1 MIRIYLVVFLFLTSY
16 LGLASDKKKFE
27 NIKVKQFSLV
37 KDEGGISDD
46 GKEAAKSFK
55 VLLLLEAEIPDEEN
69 LHLVWKRADSKYLEE
84 NIKIDKKNKKWFTKN
99 NLNVGEWSIDL
110 LDRDKKI
117 LKNISFSIDNNGKI
131 TIKNQKEDN
140 IDNPKT
146 LVQALESLQD
156 KDKNS

>member
-1 MIRIYLVVFLFLTSY
+1 MIRIYLVFFLLINSY
-16 LGLASDKKKFE
+16 LGIASDKKKLE

-37 KDEGGISDD
+37 KDEDSIPDD
-46 GKEAAKSFK
+46 GKTTTKSFK

-69 LHLVWKRADSKYLEE
+69 LHLVWKRAGSKYLEE

-110 LDRDKKI
+110 LDSNKKI
-117 LKNISFSIDNNGKI
+117 LKNIFFSIDSNGKI

-156 KDKNS
+156 KDKKS